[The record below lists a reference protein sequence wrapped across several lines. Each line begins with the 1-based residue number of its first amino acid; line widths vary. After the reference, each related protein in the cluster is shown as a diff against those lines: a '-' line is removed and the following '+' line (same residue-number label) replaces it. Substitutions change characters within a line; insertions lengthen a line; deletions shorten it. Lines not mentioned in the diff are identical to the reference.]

1 MEYKGPLN
9 KKEKED
15 EILRTSNEKVIDYK
29 NENTDENI
37 EEKENSQVLKDLCQ
51 DEKLIKEANENKFKG
66 NELFYQAFF
75 DEAIIS
81 YQKALDI
88 SPLKAKHERAIYYA
102 NIAECYI
109 RKKLWDQAVEACTNA
124 LKEDPEYIKALHRR
138 AKANEK
144 IGTWHSLDAALLD
157 YEDIKKRLPGSS
169 PIHKSI
175 KESISRV
182 KPILSEVQEREKTQ
196 MLNKLK
202 DLGNNILGKFGL
214 STDNFKAVQDPQT
227 GNYSI
232 SFQK

>member
-1 MEYKGPLN
+1 MGPGSRGMHKWLTQYFSKDITN
-9 KKEKED
+9 KTK
-15 EILRTSNEKVIDYK
+15 
-29 NENTDENI
+29 
-37 EEKENSQVLKDLCQ
+37 
-51 DEKLIKEANENKFKG
+51 
-66 NELFYQAFF
+66 
-75 DEAIIS
+75 
-81 YQKALDI
+81 
-88 SPLKAKHERAIYYA
+88 
-102 NIAECYI
+102 
-109 RKKLWDQAVEACTNA
+109 A

-144 IGTWHSLDAALLD
+144 IGTWHSLDAALHD
-157 YEDIKKRLPGSS
+157 YEDIEKRLPENS
-169 PIHKSI
+169 PMHKSI

-214 STDNFKAVQDPQT
+214 STDNFKAVKDPQT

>member
-1 MEYKGPLN
+1 MEYEKPLN
-9 KKEKED
+9 KEEEKD
-15 EILRTSNEKVIDYK
+15 EILRKDEEETIGCINKDILK
-29 NENTDENI
+29 NEG
-37 EEKENSQVLKDLCQ
+37 EEGSLEEVEGESEE
-51 DEKLIKEANENKFKG
+51 EKLIEEANEYKFKG
-66 NELFYQAFF
+66 NELFYQEFF

-81 YQKALDI
+81 YQHALDI
-88 SPLKAKHERAIYYA
+88 SPLRAKHERSIYYG

-109 RKKLWDQAVEACTNA
+109 RKGLWKEAVEACTNA
-124 LKEDPEYIKALHRR
+124 LKEEPEYIKALHRR

-144 IGTWHSLDAALLD
+144 IGTWRSLEAALLD
-157 YEDIKKRLPGSS
+157 YEDMKKSLLESS

-175 KESISRV
+175 KESISRI
-182 KPILSEVQEREKTQ
+182 KPMLSEVQEREKTQ